1 MIKLTTQL
9 LTFLLFVG
17 TLNAQTFESFNF
29 SGALSENGWTRHS
42 GTLGQFQ
49 TLETPSDAGNSLYFS
64 NLASSAGN
72 RTTYVSGNTE
82 DINKAI
88 TGISGTGYLSFL
100 LNVSNTTGLSPTGDY
115 FTGFGATAGA
125 SVTIFA
131 PRLFIKAGVTPNT
144 FQLGIQNTTGGTPTQ
159 TYDPIEYPTGT
170 TVFVVVKLNASV
182 SPIEASLFVNPTPGS
197 IEGTSSAFNASG
209 TSTFTNFSSVFFRQS
224 GNASSGTG
232 NLQVDEIRVGST
244 WESVTPEFTC
254 NTAATISVESC
265 GSYTTPSSNNTYT
278 TSGTYTDIIPN
289 AAACDSVITINLT
302 INPVENTT
310 DEQIICEGN
319 SYQFGTQTLTLSG
332 IYTET
337 FLNQNGCDSTVT
349 LTLSVVTALIYYLDN
364 DGDGY
369 GDPLIT
375 IETCTPPINYVSIGG
390 DCNDS
395 DPTIN
400 PGAPELCNGLDD
412 NCDSN
417 IDEGAGD
424 TWYQDLDMDG
434 FGNPL
439 VTIVACTTP
448 IGYVGNA
455 LDCDDSNPNINP
467 DAIDIPDNG
476 IDENCDGIDTSTPI
490 IAIYEFTGAAACPN
504 QNPNVTAQP
513 TQATFSQFSSVSTNC
528 NPANNVFN
536 NDNWNTSP
544 TLDLNEYNTFTVAAN
559 DCYLMTLTRLSFD
572 HRNSGTGNI
581 TWHVRSSVDNFT
593 NTIATGQ
600 SSSVVANIQVS
611 LDGTFA
617 NLSNV
622 TFRFYV
628 TGAAANGTTWRQDNV
643 SLNGTFT
650 TLTAQTFYADAD
662 GDGFGDLNTTI
673 SACSA
678 PNGYVLNSDDC
689 DDMNAAINPNTTWY
703 LDNDGDSFGDAA
715 VTFTGCIPPANY
727 VLNSNDCDDN
737 DNQITVGAVYFADTD
752 NDGFGAGPALLF
764 CADPGVGY
772 AENAD
777 DCDDNE
783 PTVYPGAPEICDGL
797 DNDCDGSADNGLT
810 FENWYIDNDGDGF
823 GAGTPIFACESPGSN
838 YVNQGGDCNNSDA
851 TIYPGAI
858 DIPDDGIDQNCD
870 GVDGYLALQENEV
883 LQAAVVPN
891 PSHGLMQVTV
901 STLESVQIT
910 LTDLNGKACFNT
922 AMSNGIAQLD
932 LSHLQSGM
940 YIMNISSAS
949 SNIQKRVMIK

>member
-1 MIKLTTQL
+1 MKKLL
-9 LTFLLFVG
+9 LLICALP
-17 TLNAQTFESFNF
+17 TLAF
-29 SGALSENGWTRHS
+29 
-42 GTLGQFQ
+42 GQI
-49 TLETPSDAGNSLYFS
+49 S
-64 NLASSAGN
+64 
-72 RTTYVSGNTE
+72 
-82 DINKAI
+82 
-88 TGISGTGYLSFL
+88 ISGTGTYTQDFNSLANTGTANPWL
-100 LNVSNTTGLSPTGDY
+100 DNTTIPGWYAQRTGTGTEYRADNGGSNT
-115 FTGFGATAGA
+115 GALYSYG
-125 SVTIFA
+125 
-131 PRLFIKAGVTPNT
+131 
-144 FQLGIQNTTGGTPTQ
+144 TTGSTERSLGSVGSGGAAAGNFAHGVQ
-159 TYDPIEYPTGT
+159 
-170 TVFVVVKLNASV
+170 FQNNALTNVTSLSV
-182 SPIEASLFVNPTPGS
+182 S
-197 IEGTSSAFNASG
+197 
-209 TSTFTNFSSVFFRQS
+209 
-224 GNASSGTG
+224 
-232 NLQVDEIRVGST
+232 
-244 WESVTPEFTC
+244 
-254 NTAATISVESC
+254 
-265 GSYTTPSSNNTYT
+265 YTLEQWRNS
-278 TSGTYTDIIPN
+278 
-289 AAACDSVITINLT
+289 AAAAQSITFYYKISTSVITALTPNNNTDWIAVPALTAASPISGGTASALDGNDLANSVLISSVSIPDLILLPGEYIMLKWEDPDHVGSDHGLSIDDVT
-302 INPVENTT
+302 INYTT
-310 DEQIICEGN
+310 TCETFSFLTETSCTDFTLN
-319 SYQFGTQTLTLSG
+319 STTYTETG
-332 IYTET
+332 IYTQI
-337 FLNQNGCDSTVT
+337 LSNANQFGCDSTIT
-349 LTLSVVTALIYYLDN
+349 LDLTITTGITYYADV

-369 GDPLIT
+369 GDPNNSIIGCSL
-375 IETCTPPINYVSIGG
+375 PIGYVTIGG
-390 DCNDS
+390 DCNDN
-395 DPTIN
+395 DPDVN
-400 PGAPELCNGLDD
+400 PGAPELCNGEDD
-412 NCDSN
+412 NCNGDV
-417 IDEGAGD
+417 DEGAGSI
-424 TWYQDLDMDG
+424 WYQDADMDG
-434 FGNPL
+434 FGNPA
-439 VTIVACTTP
+439 VTIVSCITP

-455 LDCDDSNPNINP
+455 MDCDDTDPTINP
-467 DAIDIPDNG
+467 DAIDIPGNG
-476 IDENCDGIDTSTPI
+476 IDEDCSGSDASSSPLIG
-490 IAIYEFTGAAACPN
+490 IYEFTGAAACPN

-536 NDNWNTSP
+536 SDNWNTTP
-544 TLDLNEYNTFTVAAN
+544 TLDLNEYNTFTLTAN
-559 DCYLMTLTRLSFD
+559 DCYTMTLSMLSFD
-572 HRNSGTGNI
+572 HRNSGTSNV
-581 TWHVRSSVDNFT
+581 TWHVRSSVDNFS

-617 NLSNV
+617 NLSTV

-643 SLNGTFT
+643 AVYGTFT

-703 LDNDGDSFGDAA
+703 FDNDGDSFGDAA

-737 DNQITVGAVYFADTD
+737 DNQITVGAVYFVDAD

-870 GVDGYLALQENEV
+870 GVDGYLSIQENDV
-883 LQAAVVPN
+883 LHAAVIPN
-891 PSHGLMQVTV
+891 PSNGLIQVTV
-901 STLESVQIT
+901 STLESVQII
-910 LTDLNGKACFNT
+910 LTDLNGKACFN
-922 AMSNGIAQLD
+922 AAISNGTAQLD

-949 SNIQKRVMIK
+949 SNIQKRVVIK

>member
-1 MIKLTTQL
+1 MNKLITKL
-9 LTFLLFVG
+9 IMFFLFVG
-17 TLNAQTFESFNF
+17 TLNAQTFEPFNF
-29 SGALSENGWTRHS
+29 SGALNANGWTTHS
-42 GTLGQFQ
+42 GTAGQFQ
-49 TLETPSDAGNSLYFS
+49 TLETTSDAGNSLYFA

-72 RTTYVSGNTE
+72 RTTYVAGNGE
-82 DINKAI
+82 DVNKAI
-88 TGISGTGYLSFL
+88 SGISGTGYLSFL
-100 LNVSNTTGLSPTGDY
+100 LNVTNTTGLSLTGDY
-115 FTGFGATAGA
+115 FTGFAATAGTT
-125 SVTIFA
+125 VTIFA

-159 TYDPIEYPTGT
+159 TYDPIEYPIGT

-182 SPIEASLFVNPTPGS
+182 SPIQASLFVNPAPGS
-197 IEGTSSAFNASG
+197 TEGTPSAFNESG
-209 TSTFTNFSSVFFRQS
+209 TNTFTSFASIFLRQS
-224 GNASSGTG
+224 GTLTSGTG
-232 NLQVDEIRVGST
+232 NLEVDEIRVGST
-244 WESVTPEFTC
+244 WESVTPEYTC
-254 NTAATISVESC
+254 NTTATISVESC
-265 GSYTTPSSNNTYT
+265 ESYSTPSGNNTYT
-278 TSGTYTDIIPN
+278 ASGTYTDIIPN
-289 AAACDSVITINLT
+289 AAACDSIITINLT
-302 INPVENTT
+302 INPAENTT
-310 DEQIICEGN
+310 DEQVICQGN
-319 SYQFGTQTLTLSG
+319 SYEFGTQTLTEAG
-332 IYTET
+332 IYIET
-337 FLNQNGCDSTVT
+337 FLNENGCDSTVT
-349 LTLSVVTALIYYLDN
+349 LTLSVVTALTYYLDN

-369 GDPLIT
+369 GDPLVT
-375 IETCTPPINYVSIGG
+375 IETCSPPTNYVAIGG
-390 DCNDS
+390 DCNDA

-400 PGAPELCNGLDD
+400 PGAPELCNGIDD
-412 NCDSN
+412 NCDGN

-439 VTIVACTTP
+439 VTIVACITP
-448 IGYVGNA
+448 IGYVGNS
-455 LDCDDSNPNINP
+455 LDCDDTNPNINP
-467 DAIDIPDNG
+467 DAVDIPDNG
-476 IDENCDGIDTSTPI
+476 IDENCDGVDSTTPI
-490 IAIYEFTGAAACPN
+490 IALYEFTGAAACPN

-513 TQATFSQFSSVSTNC
+513 TQATFSEFTSVNTSCVAT
-528 NPANNVFN
+528 NNVFN
-536 NDNWNTSP
+536 NDNWNT
-544 TLDLNEYNTFTVAAN
+544 TMTVDLNEYNTFTITAN
-559 DCYLMTLTRLSFD
+559 DCYLMNLTKLSFD
-572 HRNSGTGNI
+572 HRNSGTGNA
-581 TWHVRSSVDNFT
+581 TWHVRSSLDNYSS
-593 NTIATGQ
+593 TIATGQ
-600 SSSVVANIQVS
+600 SSSTISTISIPLNAVFS
-611 LDGTFA
+611 D
-617 NLSNV
+617 LSEI
-622 TFRFYV
+622 TFRFYI
-628 TGAAANGTTWRQDNV
+628 TGAAASGTTWRQDNV
-643 SLNGTFT
+643 SVNGTFT

-673 SACSA
+673 SACSS
-678 PNGYVLNSDDC
+678 PTGYVSNSDDC

-703 LDNDGDSFGDAA
+703 FDNDGDSFGDAA

-737 DNQITVGAVYFADTD
+737 DNQITVGAVYFADAD

-870 GVDGYLALQENEV
+870 GVDGYLSIQENDI
-883 LQAAVVPN
+883 LHAAVIPN
-891 PSHGLMQVTV
+891 PSNGLIQVTV
-901 STLESVQIT
+901 STLESVQIF
-910 LTDLNGKACFNT
+910 LTDLNGKACFN
-922 AMSNGIAQLD
+922 AAISNGTAQLD

-949 SNIQKRVMIK
+949 SNIQKRVVIK